1 MIPGLYLLTFKQKIM
16 VATPKYIWW
25 MNTKDIDNL
34 ELDPLL
40 LKEIL
45 KVLSKYHEKCEEAKL
60 EASAS
65 IDKIIGR
72 ES

>member
-16 VATPKYIWW
+16 VVTPRYIWW

-40 LKEIL
+40 LKEII
-45 KVLSKYHEKCEEAKL
+45 KVLSKCNEKCEEARL

-65 IDKIIGR
+65 IDKITGR
-72 ES
+72 E